1 VDRTPNSSESS
12 TLSKPPKPPPL
23 ASTYVRLALA
33 FGVTVAAGFAPLLGR
48 VGIPGFT
55 AILAVFPVNVQDAVV
70 PFAAFIMAL
79 PAVALQFY
87 ADDRVSLKR
96 IRRWFTIVLVIIIV
110 AVTVLYTMFTM
121 FVIDVRVPGML
132 QTVRYVV
139 GSRMVQDC
147 PCIRLNLPIRRCI
160 GAPGGLTVATED
172 VESCFDEQEI
182 TTRKLALSLAYFVVM
197 GGFGVLIGLLV
208 RRRGVAPRGWRD
220 AGSEGVVPSDR

>member
-1 VDRTPNSSESS
+1 VDRTTNSSGS

-55 AILAVFPVNVQDAVV
+55 AILAVFPVNVQDGVV

-96 IRRWFTIVLVIIIV
+96 IRRWFMIVFIMIIV
-110 AVTVLYTMFTM
+110 AVTALFMMFTM
-121 FVIDVRVPGML
+121 FVIDVRVPGMS

-139 GSRMVQDC
+139 GSRMAQDC
-147 PCIRLNLPIRRCI
+147 PCIRLHLPIRRCV
-160 GAPGGLTVATED
+160 GAPAGLTVATED
-172 VESCFDEQEI
+172 VEGCFNEQEV
-182 TTRKLALSLAYFVVM
+182 TSRKLSLSLVYFVVM

-208 RRRGVAPRGWRD
+208 RRRGVAPRRWRD
-220 AGSEGVVPSDR
+220 PAVLGDR

>member
-1 VDRTPNSSESS
+1 MDRTANSSES

-96 IRRWFTIVLVIIIV
+96 IRRWFSIVFIVIIV
-110 AVTVLYTMFTM
+110 AVTALYTMFTM
-121 FVIDVRVPGML
+121 FVIDVRVPGMS
-132 QTVRYVV
+132 QTVRYIV
-139 GSRMVQDC
+139 GSRMAQDC
-147 PCIRLNLPIRRCI
+147 PCIRLTLPIRRCI

-172 VESCFDEQEI
+172 VESCFDEQEL
-182 TTRKLALSLAYFVVM
+182 TTRKLALSLAYFAVM

-208 RRRGVAPRGWRD
+208 RRRGVATRRSRGHGR
-220 AGSEGVVPSDR
+220 EGVALDDR